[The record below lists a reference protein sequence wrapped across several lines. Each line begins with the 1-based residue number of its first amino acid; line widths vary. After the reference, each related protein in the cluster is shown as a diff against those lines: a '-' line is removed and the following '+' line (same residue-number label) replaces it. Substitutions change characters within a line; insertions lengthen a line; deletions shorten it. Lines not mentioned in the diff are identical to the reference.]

1 MKRHDIAAASALFI
15 LAVAVGALFWSL
27 LPAAYRENQSTDY
40 TSSYEPV
47 ARAILVGRGITD
59 EAGEVA
65 TRYPP
70 GFSLLLAGTWGLGR
84 AVGLSDAA
92 ALLALRLLCTGLA
105 AVLLYALARLVWPV
119 AAALLV
125 GVVWACYPF
134 FLWITKQPNSEVPF
148 IPVFFATLWLFWL
161 AVLRRPRAWPLYL
174 AVGALAGMA
183 MLIRPAAVGLGVVL
197 AVLALLL
204 ARRVSRRA
212 RLGLAALL
220 LLGNAL
226 VVAPWLGG
234 VYAATGEI
242 IPLSSGGTVTL
253 KDGLTFLV
261 VDKSYRQEVAVA
273 ADIAALQNEFQRRRP
288 EMTST
293 GNLLAV
299 VLDEARQ
306 TPLAFARF
314 ALIKAARSWY
324 GTDSR
329 TLEEATL
336 ALQAIYLLLIVWGS
350 GVVFL
355 GRFRPAFDR
364 PDDLRRMVAG
374 NWLIAA
380 YFWAMTMTAVP
391 LLRYM
396 MPLMGPLFVALPAVH
411 VSLRTLLVRHR
422 QPPLVG
428 QDAFP
433 TL

>member
-1 MKRHDIAAASALFI
+1 MKKHDWAAATALFV
-15 LAVAVGALFWSL
+15 LAVAVAALFWSL
-27 LPAAYRENQSTDY
+27 LPAEYRENQSTDY

-47 ARAILVGRGITD
+47 AQALLAGRGITD
-59 EAGEVA
+59 AAGEVA

-148 IPVFFATLWLFWL
+148 IPVFFAALFVFWL

-174 AVGALAGMA
+174 AAGALAGAA

-197 AVLALLL
+197 AVLAWLL
-204 ARRVSRRA
+204 ARPVSRRA
-212 RLGLAALL
+212 RLGLAGLL
-220 LLGNAL
+220 LVGNAL

-234 VYAATGEI
+234 VYVATGEI
-242 IPLSSGGTVTL
+242 IPLSTGGTVTL

-261 VDKSYRQEVAVA
+261 VEKEYRQAVAVG
-273 ADIAALQNEFQRRRP
+273 ADVAALQNEYQRRRS
-288 EMTST
+288 EMSST
-293 GNLLAV
+293 GDLLAV

-324 GTDSR
+324 GIDSR
-329 TLEEATL
+329 TFEGPTL
-336 ALQAIYLLLIVWGS
+336 ALQAAYLLLIVWGS
-350 GVVFL
+350 GAVFL
-355 GRFRPAFDR
+355 TRFRSAVDQ

-374 NWLIAA
+374 NWLIVA
-380 YFWAMTMTAVP
+380 YFWLMTMTAVP

-396 MPLMGPLFVALPAVH
+396 LPVMGPLFVALPAVYI
-411 VSLRTLLVRHR
+411 SLRPSLDLAFKSVGRVGN
-422 QPPLVG
+422 PPL
-428 QDAFP
+428 QP
-433 TL
+433 

>member
-1 MKRHDIAAASALFI
+1 MKKHDVVAAAVLFV
-15 LAVAVGALFWSL
+15 LAVVVAALFWSL

-47 ARAILVGRGITD
+47 ARAILAGRGITD
-59 EAGEVA
+59 TAGEVA

-70 GFSLLLAGTWGLGR
+70 GFSLLLAGTWALGR

-92 ALLALRLLCTGLA
+92 ALLALRLLCAGLS

-125 GVVWACYPF
+125 GLLWAGYPF

-148 IPVFFATLWLFWL
+148 IPVFFAALFVFWL

-174 AVGALAGMA
+174 SAGALAGAA

-197 AVLALLL
+197 AVLAWLL
-204 ARRVSRRA
+204 ARPVSRRA

-234 VYAATGEI
+234 VYVATGEI
-242 IPLSSGGTVTL
+242 IPLSTGGTVTL

-261 VDKSYRQEVAVA
+261 VEKEYRQVVAVD
-273 ADIAALQNEFQRRRP
+273 ADVAALQSEYQRRRS
-288 EMTST
+288 EMSST
-293 GNLLAV
+293 GDLLAV

-324 GTDSR
+324 GIDSR
-329 TLEEATL
+329 TFEGPTL
-336 ALQAIYLLLIVWGS
+336 ALQAAYLLLIVWGS
-350 GVVFL
+350 GAVFL
-355 GRFRPAFDR
+355 TRFRSAVDQ

-374 NWLIAA
+374 NWLIVT
-380 YFWAMTMTAVP
+380 YFWVMTMTAVP

-396 MPLMGPLFVALPAVH
+396 LPVMGPLFVALPAVY
-411 VSLRTLLVRHR
+411 VSLRPLLARR
-422 QPPLVG
+422 
-428 QDAFP
+428 P
-433 TL
+433 TAGLT

>member
-1 MKRHDIAAASALFI
+1 MKKHDLAAAAALFV
-15 LAVAVGALFWSL
+15 LAVAVAALFGLL

-40 TSSYEPV
+40 TTSYAPV
-47 ARAILVGRGITD
+47 AQALLDGRGLTD
-59 EAGEVA
+59 AAGELA

-92 ALLALRLLCTGLA
+92 ALLALRLLCAGLS

-125 GVVWACYPF
+125 GGVWASYPF

-148 IPVFFATLWLFWL
+148 IPIFFAALFVFWL

-174 AVGALAGMA
+174 LAGGLVGAA
-183 MLIRPAAVGLGVVL
+183 MLIRPAAVGLGLVM
-197 AVLALLL
+197 AVLVVLL
-204 ARRVSRRA
+204 ARPVSRRA

-220 LLGNAL
+220 LLGNGL
-226 VVAPWLGG
+226 VVAPWLGT

-261 VDKSYRQEVAVA
+261 VDKDYRQEVAVA
-273 ADIAALQNEFQRRRP
+273 ADVAALQHEFQRRRP

-293 GNLLAV
+293 GALVAV

-314 ALIKAARSWY
+314 TAVKAARSWY

-329 TLEEATL
+329 TLERPTL
-336 ALQAIYLLLIVWGS
+336 ALQAAYLLFIVWGS
-350 GVVFL
+350 AAVFL
-355 GRFRPAFDR
+355 SRAPLGFERPG
-364 PDDLRRMVAG
+364 DLRRMVAG
-374 NWLIAA
+374 NWLIVA
-380 YFWAMTMTAVP
+380 YFWAMTMTVVP

-396 MPLMGPLFVALPAVH
+396 LPVMGPLFVALPAVYF
-411 VSLRTLLVRHR
+411 SLRPFLARRARPAVSRSL
-422 QPPLVG
+422 
-428 QDAFP
+428 
-433 TL
+433 

>member
-1 MKRHDIAAASALFI
+1 MKKHDWAAATALFV
-15 LAVAVGALFWSL
+15 LAVAVAALFWSL
-27 LPAAYRENQSTDY
+27 LPAEYRENQSTDY

-47 ARAILVGRGITD
+47 AQALLAGRGITD
-59 EAGEVA
+59 AAGEVA

-92 ALLALRLLCTGLA
+92 ALMALRLLCTGLA

-148 IPVFFATLWLFWL
+148 IPVFFAALFVFWL

-174 AVGALAGMA
+174 AAGVLAGAA

-197 AVLALLL
+197 AVLAWLL
-204 ARRVSRRA
+204 ARPVSRRA

-234 VYAATGEI
+234 VYVATGEI
-242 IPLSSGGTVTL
+242 IPLSTGGTVTL

-261 VDKSYRQEVAVA
+261 VEKEYRQAVAVG
-273 ADIAALQNEFQRRRP
+273 ADVAALQNEYQRRRS
-288 EMTST
+288 EMSST
-293 GNLLAV
+293 GDLLAV

-324 GTDSR
+324 GIDSR
-329 TLEEATL
+329 TFEGPTL
-336 ALQAIYLLLIVWGS
+336 ALQTAYLLLIVWGS
-350 GVVFL
+350 GAVFL
-355 GRFRPAFDR
+355 TRFRSAVDQ

-374 NWLIAA
+374 NWLIVA
-380 YFWAMTMTAVP
+380 YFWLMTMTAVP

-396 MPLMGPLFVALPAVH
+396 LPVMGPLFVALPAVYI
-411 VSLRTLLVRHR
+411 SLRPSLDLAFKSVGRVGN
-422 QPPLVG
+422 PPL
-428 QDAFP
+428 QP
-433 TL
+433 

>member
-1 MKRHDIAAASALFI
+1 MKKHDVVAAAVLFV
-15 LAVAVGALFWSL
+15 LAVVVAALFWSL

-47 ARAILVGRGITD
+47 ARAILAGRGITD
-59 EAGEVA
+59 AAGEVA

-70 GFSLLLAGTWGLGR
+70 GFSLLLAGTWALGR

-92 ALLALRLLCTGLA
+92 ALLALRLLCAGLS

-125 GVVWACYPF
+125 GVVWAGYPF

-148 IPVFFATLWLFWL
+148 IPVFFAALFVFWL

-174 AVGALAGMA
+174 SAGALAGAA

-204 ARRVSRRA
+204 ARPVSRRA

-220 LLGNAL
+220 LLGNTL

-234 VYAATGEI
+234 VYVATGEI
-242 IPLSSGGTVTL
+242 IPLSTGGTVTL

-261 VDKSYRQEVAVA
+261 VEKEYRQVVAVD
-273 ADIAALQNEFQRRRP
+273 ADVAALQSEYQRRRS
-288 EMTST
+288 EMSST
-293 GNLLAV
+293 GDLLAV

-324 GTDSR
+324 GIDSR
-329 TLEEATL
+329 TFEGPTL
-336 ALQAIYLLLIVWGS
+336 ALQAAYLLLIVWGS
-350 GVVFL
+350 GAVFL
-355 GRFRPAFDR
+355 TRFRSAVDQ

-374 NWLIAA
+374 NWLIVT
-380 YFWAMTMTAVP
+380 YFWVMTMTAVP

-396 MPLMGPLFVALPAVH
+396 LPVMGPLFVALPAVY
-411 VSLRTLLVRHR
+411 VSLRPLLARR
-422 QPPLVG
+422 
-428 QDAFP
+428 P
-433 TL
+433 TAGLT